1 MKNVKIAFTALTV
14 VVALITLFIRIALP
28 SRGYFN
34 FGAVAVVFSGL
45 VLGSLSRKRSFWWG
59 AGAGGIGSAL
69 ADIIGGFGMFAPIT
83 LIAKGAEGGLC
94 ALASGRYK
102 FSRWILILMGGASMV
117 ACYFIAEALMPNI
130 GLQGAVSEIIPNLIQ
145 AGGGI
150 ADWLGWDV
158 TLVRVLYVLIS
169 IFSAAFPGILAY
181 IILWVVMPEAD

>member
-1 MKNVKIAFTALTV
+1 MKNIRIAFIALTV
-14 VVALITLFIRIALP
+14 VVALITLFVRIPLP

-34 FGAVAVVFSGL
+34 LGDVAVVFSGL
-45 VLGSLSRKRSFWWG
+45 VLGSLTRRKKFWWG

-69 ADIIGGFGMFAPIT
+69 ADIIGGFGLFAPIT

-94 ALASGRYK
+94 ALASGQRH
-102 FSRWILILMGGASMV
+102 FSRWILIVVGGAAMV

-150 ADWLGWDV
+150 AGGL
-158 TLVRVLYVLIS
+158 
-169 IFSAAFPGILAY
+169 LAY
-181 IILWVVMPEAD
+181 TAYQKIVKDD